1 MGGQI
6 LSIMPKKKRFREK
19 AEGTFVWTETKTV
32 FWEGFEGIYEQMIV
46 YILLSFWTAGP
57 WRGRKARTESV
68 KSGFVLHIAHPHFPF
83 RSEWGASLFA
93 CSENVRRPLKTLV
106 HFHSAATVQTLFC
119 WLNLLFSEFQNHI
132 FILLYT
138 PGFVEPFFFLLF
150 AAASV
155 GSECNGSWMRWRNKN
170 IFAWKCCSKL
180 TTAPLLT
187 PLFLIFDLIIVS
199 PKYLAIVFS
208 ETL

>member
-1 MGGQI
+1 
-6 LSIMPKKKRFREK
+6 
-19 AEGTFVWTETKTV
+19 
-32 FWEGFEGIYEQMIV
+32 MIV

-68 KSGFVLHIAHPHFPF
+68 KSGFVPHITHPRFPF
-83 RSEWGASLFA
+83 RSERGASLFA
-93 CSENVRRPLKTLV
+93 CTSSECEESENVRRPLKTLV

-138 PGFVEPFFFLLF
+138 PSFVEPLFFLLF

-170 IFAWKCCSKL
+170 IY
-180 TTAPLLT
+180 
-187 PLFLIFDLIIVS
+187 I
-199 PKYLAIVFS
+199 YLR
-208 ETL
+208 LKMR